1 MTETP
6 NSPALFLDR
15 DGVINHDAGYIHR
28 IADFRFI
35 DGIFDL
41 CATARDL
48 NYKLVVVTNQ
58 SGIGRGYYTEE
69 DFHQLTAWM
78 REAFIAHDVPL
89 DAVYYC
95 PFHPDGIGQYRKTS
109 QLRKPAPGMLLKARD
124 ELGIDLAT
132 SVLIGDK
139 ESDIEAAHN
148 AKLPLAIRFSDK
160 SDIRSKADRIFSN
173 HAQIAQFLTSFTKQ
187 QHSVCERDVRGQ

>member
-1 MTETP
+1 MNETER
-6 NSPALFLDR
+6 NAALFLDR
-15 DGVINHDAGYIHR
+15 DGVINHDAGYIHK

-48 NYKLVVVTNQ
+48 NYKLIVVTNQ

-78 REAFIAHDVPL
+78 HEAFITAGIPL

-95 PFHPDGIGQYRKTS
+95 PFHPDGIGQYRKKS
-109 QLRKPAPGMLLKARD
+109 PLRKPAPGMLLKARE
-124 ELGIDLAT
+124 ELAIDLSR

-148 AKLPLAIRFSDK
+148 ASLPLAIRFSNK
-160 SDIRSKADRIFSN
+160 RDIHSKADKIFSN
-173 HAQIAQFLTSFTKQ
+173 HADIARFLTCFTNQ
-187 QHSVCERDVRGQ
+187 QKGHSGL

>member
-1 MTETP
+1 MTETRTL
-6 NSPALFLDR
+6 PALFLDR
-15 DGVINHDAGYIHR
+15 DGVINHDAGYIHQ
-28 IADFRFI
+28 ITDFRFI

-69 DFHQLTAWM
+69 DFHKLTAWM
-78 REAFIAHDVPL
+78 REAFIARDVPL

-95 PFHPDGIGQYRKTS
+95 PFHPDGIGQYRKKS

-124 ELGIDLAT
+124 ELGIDLEK

-139 ESDIEAAHN
+139 ESDIEAARN
-148 AKLPLAIRFSDK
+148 ARLPLAIRFSDK
-160 SDIRSKADRIFSN
+160 PDIRSKADRIFSN
-173 HAQIAQFLTSFTKQ
+173 HAQIAQFLTRFTKQ
-187 QHSVCERDVRGQ
+187 RQSVCNRSVQGK